1 MSFLLTQHI
10 DKIFDAYDQFKNNDH
25 FSRVVDIETIL
36 SKDAS
41 LNIPLYISP
50 KKDDEIPAPS
60 EAFIEWEDSSEELK
74 RSIEDL
80 FNILSK

>member
-1 MSFLLTQHI
+1 MSFLLTEHI
-10 DKIFDAYDQFKNNDH
+10 DKIFNAYDQFKNNDH

-50 KKDDEIPAPS
+50 TKNNETPTPS
-60 EAFIEWEDSSEELK
+60 EAFIEWEDSSKEIT
-74 RSIEDL
+74 RSIKDL
-80 FNILSK
+80 FNLLSK